1 LNIQDALNIVTNL
14 VTILGLPILI
24 GTILLLIRQLRVQ
37 AYQAT
42 YESALSIDQFL
53 VEHSDLRQYLYE
65 GKALPEN
72 DPDEL
77 ERISAAACM
86 LLTFFEHVVGQK
98 NSMSKAKWIGWKNY
112 ICDVYKTS
120 PAVQYFLNKKEHWH
134 SEELK
139 ELLFRGRGA
148 AQRGLTQR

>member
-24 GTILLLIRQLRVQ
+24 GTIVLLIRQLRVQ
-37 AYQAT
+37 AYQAI
-42 YESALSIDQFL
+42 YESALSMDQFL
-53 VEHSDLRQYLYE
+53 IEHSDLRKYLY
-65 GKALPEN
+65 GRKALPDN

-77 ERISAAACM
+77 ERVSGAADM
-86 LLTFFEHVVGQK
+86 LLTFFEHVLGQK
-98 NSMSKAKWIGWKNY
+98 NSMSKAKWIGWENY
-112 ICDVYKTS
+112 ISDVYKTS
-120 PAVQYFLNKKEHWH
+120 PAVQYFLNKKEHWY

-148 AQRGLTQR
+148 A